1 MIKRKV
7 NKAIQ
12 VALVEDDPNLRANL
26 SAMLNSSAGFQCQA
40 TYPDG
45 KAALRG
51 IPANRP
57 DVVLMDINL
66 PGMTGVQCTA
76 QLKAILPKT
85 LFLMLTAYENSDLIF
100 ESLRSGASGYLM
112 KNTLPDEIIQSIEQ
126 VCAGGSPM
134 SMQIAR
140 KVVSHFQGIKQPS
153 AEFEKLTAREKE
165 ILSLLAKGF
174 LYKEIAEQLKISLH
188 TVRGHAH
195 LVYEK
200 LHVQS
205 RSEAIIKFL
214 GQK

>member
-1 MIKRKV
+1 MKKP
-7 NKAIQ
+7 AITI
-12 VALVEDDPNLRANL
+12 ALVEDARGTRENLMELLRR
-26 SAMLNSSAGFQCQA
+26 SPGLNCVGAFASGEE
-40 TYPDG
+40 
-45 KAALRG
+45 ALKKF
-51 IPANRP
+51 PALAP

-66 PGMTGVQCTA
+66 PGMSGVQCTA
-76 QLKAILPKT
+76 QLKPLLPKT
-85 LFLMLTAYENSDLIF
+85 QILMLTSYENSDLIF

-112 KNTLPDEIIQSIEQ
+112 KNTEPDEIIHAIEQ
-126 VCAGGSPM
+126 VMAGGSPM

-140 KVVSHFQGIKQPS
+140 KVVGHFQEIKKPS
-153 AEFEKLTAREKE
+153 AEFEQLTPREHE

-174 LYKEIAEQLKISLH
+174 LYKEIADQLKISLH
-188 TVRGHAH
+188 TVRGHIH

>member
-1 MIKRKV
+1 MRNEKK
-7 NKAIQ
+7 NAIT
-12 VALVEDDPNLRANL
+12 VAVVEDVRGTRENLVELLKRTPG
-26 SAMLNSSAGFQCQA
+26 MKCAGAFA
-40 TYPDG
+40 SGEEAVRSLP
-45 KAALRG
+45 AL
-51 IPANRP
+51 AP